1 MIRGTDRLYAHL
13 AAYFSGLGQI
23 ISTEML
29 KIAQETAEMAREAA
43 PEGQPPRDE
52 PRLKNCF
59 YAEGEYLTARAL
71 VTNPHAAYVEF
82 GTGQRG
88 AASGRYPGG
97 YDGDWPG
104 MSAQPYMYP
113 AAQTM
118 KLTYAQRLCQ
128 AGRAK

>member
-1 MIRGTDRLYAHL
+1 MIRGMERLRERLEAYA
-13 AAYFSGLGQI
+13 ADLGQAV
-23 ISTEML
+23 SGEML
-29 KIAQETAEMAREAA
+29 SIARETAELAREAA

-52 PRLKNCF
+52 PRLKDCF
-59 YAEGEYLTARAL
+59 YAEGGYLTARAL

-88 AASGRYPGG
+88 AAGGRYPGG
-97 YDGDWPG
+97 YDGEWPG

-118 KLTYAQRLCQ
+118 RLTYAQRLCQ
-128 AGRAK
+128 AGRMA